1 MENNESCTWVESGS
15 NIGEV
20 WASECGE
27 THITVQPNDNNF
39 SYCPF
44 CGKPIE
50 LEEYWGED

>member
-1 MENNESCTWVESGS
+1 MQSTESCTWVESES

-27 THITVQPNDNNF
+27 THITVLPNDNNF